1 MTLYTRPQL
10 TVLLLVVLVAGL
22 GIGVGHWRRAHP
34 VLAER
39 LERLDRVAVPPQ
51 PTVDELPLAQPARR
65 ATPPGSA
72 SRPAPSKSTPAL
84 QPVDINR
91 ATEDEL
97 RTLPGIGGVLASRI
111 VEARERDG
119 PFASLDDLRRVKG
132 LGRSKIEKLTAAI
145 ALRSP

>member
-10 TVLLLVVLVAGL
+10 TVLLLVVLVAGIGL
-22 GIGVGHWRRAHP
+22 GIGHWRRAHP

-39 LERLDRVAVPPQ
+39 LERLDRVVVPPQ

-65 ATPPGSA
+65 TAPP
-72 SRPAPSKSTPAL
+72 KSLPPP

-97 RTLPGIGGVLASRI
+97 RALPGIGGVLASRI
-111 VEARERDG
+111 VEAREQGG
-119 PFASLDDLRRVKG
+119 PFASLDDLRRVRG
-132 LGRSKIEKLTAAI
+132 LGPSKIEKLTAAAVI
-145 ALRSP
+145 HARAGR